1 MQKVSFIL
9 NDQPVEVK
17 VKADMLLVDLLRET
31 LDLTGTKESC
41 REGECGACTVML
53 DGKPVSACLVAVCT
67 LQGHK
72 VTTIEGLRENP
83 LAQRVM
89 QALAAFGASQCG
101 YCTPGMVMAGLSIL
115 QDGRCK
121 TPDQV
126 RQAIEG
132 NLCRCTGY
140 QKIVDAIMW
149 CIENG

>member
-1 MQKVSFIL
+1 MQNVSFIL
-9 NDQPVEVK
+9 NGQPVGVK
-17 VKADMLLVDLLRET
+17 VEADMLLVDLLRGT

-41 REGECGACTVML
+41 REGECGACTVMV
-53 DGKPVSACLVAVCT
+53 DGRPVSACLMPVCT
-67 LQGHK
+67 LQGHE

-83 LAQRVM
+83 LAQKVM

-101 YCTPGMVMAGLSIL
+101 YCTPGMVIIGLSIL
-115 QDGRCK
+115 REGKCK
-121 TPDQV
+121 TPVQV

-149 CIENG
+149 CIENS